1 MLKLSFVL
9 NSIEGCNVSKHK
21 DVDFSGVS
29 TDSNK
34 ILGDE
39 LFFALR
45 GERLDGHNFISEA
58 LDRGAQG
65 AVVEKDGYESK
76 NGKIIIRV
84 PSTFKALGDV
94 ARAWRNKFQ
103 GLKLAAITGS
113 NGKTTTKEMA
123 SSILSLRYSVL
134 KNSGNFNNLIGLPL
148 TLLKLTEHHNAAVV
162 ELGMNDFGEI
172 KRMTEI
178 SNPDI
183 GAITNIGKAHLERLG
198 SIEGVANAKGELIE
212 GFDESNSFVVNM
224 DDPLIRK
231 MAAGVKCIKISY
243 GIKSHGV
250 IISARDVVTDGFSAI
265 SFMMNIDGKEFPAR
279 MRGIGIHNV
288 MNALCASGI
297 ALAFGCSD
305 EEIQAG
311 LERYSPVYM
320 RMEVLDSPFGFKI
333 INDTYN
339 SNPDSVRRAIE
350 ELIRLK
356 SDGRTIAV
364 LGDML
369 ELGSESMTEHRML
382 GEFLRELEVDYVIA
396 YGEFGWCVLEG
407 FRWKSRSIYAET
419 HEDAAE
425 KLKNY
430 AGRGDLVLIKGS
442 RGMKMENII
451 QRLFKE

>member
-9 NSIEGCNVSKHK
+9 NSIEGCSLSAHK
-21 DVDFSGVS
+21 EVDFSGVS
-29 TDSNK
+29 TDSKN
-34 ILGDE
+34 ILGKE
-39 LFFALR
+39 LFFALK

-58 LDRGAQG
+58 LDRGAEG
-65 AVVEKDGYESK
+65 AVVEKDGYESN
-76 NGKIIIRV
+76 NGKVIIRV
-84 PSTFKALGDV
+84 PSTFRALGDV

-103 GLKLAAITGS
+103 RLKLAAITGS

-123 SSILSLRYSVL
+123 AGILSLRFSVL

-148 TLLKLTEHHNAAVV
+148 TLLKLSEQHNAAVV

-172 KRMTEI
+172 RRLSEI
-178 SNPDI
+178 CSPDI
-183 GAITNIGKAHLERLG
+183 GAITNVGKAHLEKLG
-198 SIEGVANAKGELIE
+198 SIEGVAKAKGELIE
-212 GFDESNSFVVNM
+212 GFGEPNSFVVNM
-224 DDPLIRK
+224 DDPMIRK
-231 MAAGVKCIKISY
+231 LAAGVECTKIPY
-243 GIKSHGV
+243 GICSDGV
-250 IISARDVVTDGFSAI
+250 LISARDIITDGFSAI
-265 SFMMNIDGKEFPAR
+265 TFKMNIDGKEFPAR

-297 ALAFGCSD
+297 ALGFGCSN

-339 SNPDSVRRAIE
+339 SNPESMRRAVE

-369 ELGSESMTEHRML
+369 ELGGESITEHRML
-382 GEFLRELEVDYVIA
+382 GEFLRKLEVDYVIA
-396 YGEFGWCVLEG
+396 YGKFAWCVLEG
-407 FRWKSRSIYAET
+407 FGGGARGFYAET
-419 HEDAAE
+419 HQDAAE
-425 KLKNY
+425 GLINF
-430 AGRGDLVLIKGS
+430 AEPGDLALIKGS

-451 QRLFKE
+451 QKLFKD

>member
-9 NSIEGCNVSKHK
+9 SSIEACNISKYK
-21 DVDFSGVS
+21 DIDFSGIS

-39 LFFALR
+39 LFFALK
-45 GERLDGHNFISEA
+45 GERLDGHNFISDA

-65 AVVEKDGYESK
+65 AVVEKDGYDSK

-172 KRMTEI
+172 KRLTEI

-231 MAAGVKCIKISY
+231 MAAGVECIKISY

-339 SNPDSVRRAIE
+339 SNPDSMRRAIE

>member
-9 NSIEGCNVSKHK
+9 ESIEGCNLSTHK

-29 TDSNK
+29 TDSNN

-39 LFFALR
+39 LFFALK
-45 GERLDGHNFISEA
+45 GQRLDGHNFISEA

-94 ARAWRNKFQ
+94 AGAWRSKFQ
-103 GLKLAAITGS
+103 RLKLAAITGS

-123 SSILSLRYSVL
+123 SSMLSLRYSVL
-134 KNSGNFNNLIGLPL
+134 RNSGNFNNLIGLPL
-148 TLLKLTEHHNAAVV
+148 TLLKLTDHHNAAVV

-172 KRMTEI
+172 KRLTEI
-178 SNPDI
+178 CNPDI
-183 GAITNIGKAHLERLG
+183 GAITNIGKAHLEKLG
-198 SIEGVANAKGELIE
+198 SVEGVAKAKGELIE
-212 GFDESNSFVVNM
+212 GFGKSNTFVVNM
-224 DDPLIRK
+224 DDQFIRK
-231 MAAGVKCIKISY
+231 MAADIECIKIPY
-243 GIKSHGV
+243 GLKSHGV
-250 IISARDVVTDGFSAI
+250 RISARDITTDGFSAI
-265 SFMMNIDGKEFPAR
+265 SFKMTIDGKEIPAR

-297 ALAFGCSD
+297 ALGFGCSND
-305 EEIQAG
+305 EIQAG

-339 SNPDSVRRAIE
+339 SNPDSMRRAIE

-396 YGEFGWCVLEG
+396 YGKFAWCLLEG
-407 FRWKSRSIYAET
+407 FNEESRGFYVEK
-419 HEDAAE
+419 HEDAAVT
-425 KLKNY
+425 LKNY
-430 AGRGDLVLIKGS
+430 AGPGDLVLIKGS
-442 RGMKMENII
+442 RGMKMEHII
-451 QRLFKE
+451 QMLFKE

>member
-9 NSIEGCNVSKHK
+9 SSIEACNISKYK
-21 DVDFSGVS
+21 DIDFSGIS

-39 LFFALR
+39 LFFALK
-45 GERLDGHNFISEA
+45 GERLDGHNFISDA

-65 AVVEKDGYESK
+65 AVVEKDGYDSK

-84 PSTFKALGDV
+84 PSTFRALGDL
-94 ARAWRNKFQ
+94 ARAWRSKFQ

-148 TLLKLTEHHNAAVV
+148 TLLKLTGDHDAAVV

-172 KRMTEI
+172 RRLTEI

-183 GAITNIGKAHLERLG
+183 GAITNVGRAHLEKLE
-198 SIEGVANAKGELIE
+198 SIEGVAKAKGELIE
-212 GFDESNSFVVNM
+212 GFDERNTFVVNM
-224 DDPLIRK
+224 DDPFVRK
-231 MAAGVKCIKISY
+231 IAGSVRCVKIPF
-243 GIKSHGV
+243 GIESPGV
-250 IISARDVVTDGFSAI
+250 VISARDITVDGFSAI
-265 SFMMNIDGKEFPAR
+265 SFKMNIEGREFPAR
-279 MRGIGIHNV
+279 MRGIGIYNV
-288 MNALCASGI
+288 MNALCAAGI
-297 ALAFGCSD
+297 ALSFGCSY

-320 RMEVLDSPFGFKI
+320 RMEVLESPFGFKI

-339 SNPDSVRRAIE
+339 SNPDSMRGAVE
-350 ELIRLK
+350 ELIRLRSK
-356 SDGRTIAV
+356 GRTIAV

-369 ELGSESMTEHRML
+369 ELGNESATEHRML
-382 GEFLRELEVDYVIA
+382 GEFLRERGVDYVIA
-396 YGEFGWCVLEG
+396 YGKFGRCVLEG
-407 FRWKSRSIYAET
+407 YGDKSGGFYAET

-425 KLKNY
+425 EIKNH
-430 AGRGDLVLIKGS
+430 AGTEDLVLVKGS
-442 RGMKMENII
+442 RGMRMENVI
-451 QRLFKE
+451 QRLYKE

>member
-1 MLKLSFVL
+1 
-9 NSIEGCNVSKHK
+9 
-21 DVDFSGVS
+21 
-29 TDSNK
+29 
-34 ILGDE
+34 
-39 LFFALR
+39 
-45 GERLDGHNFISEA
+45 
-58 LDRGAQG
+58 
-65 AVVEKDGYESK
+65 
-76 NGKIIIRV
+76 
-84 PSTFKALGDV
+84 
-94 ARAWRNKFQ
+94 
-103 GLKLAAITGS
+103 
-113 NGKTTTKEMA
+113 
-123 SSILSLRYSVL
+123 
-134 KNSGNFNNLIGLPL
+134 
-148 TLLKLTEHHNAAVV
+148 
-162 ELGMNDFGEI
+162 
-172 KRMTEI
+172 
-178 SNPDI
+178 
-183 GAITNIGKAHLERLG
+183 
-198 SIEGVANAKGELIE
+198 
-212 GFDESNSFVVNM
+212 
-224 DDPLIRK
+224 
-231 MAAGVKCIKISY
+231 
-243 GIKSHGV
+243 
-250 IISARDVVTDGFSAI
+250 
-265 SFMMNIDGKEFPAR
+265 
-279 MRGIGIHNV
+279 

-339 SNPDSVRRAIE
+339 SNPDSTRRAIE

>member
-1 MLKLSFVL
+1 
-9 NSIEGCNVSKHK
+9 
-21 DVDFSGVS
+21 
-29 TDSNK
+29 
-34 ILGDE
+34 
-39 LFFALR
+39 
-45 GERLDGHNFISEA
+45 
-58 LDRGAQG
+58 
-65 AVVEKDGYESK
+65 
-76 NGKIIIRV
+76 
-84 PSTFKALGDV
+84 
-94 ARAWRNKFQ
+94 
-103 GLKLAAITGS
+103 
-113 NGKTTTKEMA
+113 
-123 SSILSLRYSVL
+123 
-134 KNSGNFNNLIGLPL
+134 
-148 TLLKLTEHHNAAVV
+148 
-162 ELGMNDFGEI
+162 
-172 KRMTEI
+172 
-178 SNPDI
+178 
-183 GAITNIGKAHLERLG
+183 
-198 SIEGVANAKGELIE
+198 
-212 GFDESNSFVVNM
+212 M

-231 MAAGVKCIKISY
+231 MAAGVECIKIPY
-243 GIKSHGV
+243 GIKSRGV

-339 SNPDSVRRAIE
+339 SNPDSMRRAIE

-356 SDGRTIAV
+356 SDGRAIAV

-407 FRWKSRSIYAET
+407 FRWKSRILEY
-419 HEDAAE
+419 D
-425 KLKNY
+425 
-430 AGRGDLVLIKGS
+430 GQVL
-442 RGMKMENII
+442 R
-451 QRLFKE
+451 

>member
-9 NSIEGCNVSKHK
+9 NSIEGCNVSKYK

-172 KRMTEI
+172 KRLTEI

-198 SIEGVANAKGELIE
+198 SIEGVEKAKGELIE
-212 GFDESNSFVVNM
+212 GFAESNSFVVNM

-231 MAAGVKCIKISY
+231 MAAGVECIKIPY

-250 IISARDVVTDGFSAI
+250 IISARDVVADGFSAI
-265 SFMMNIDGKEFPAR
+265 SFKMNIDGKEFPAR

-339 SNPDSVRRAIE
+339 SNPDSMRRAVE

-430 AGRGDLVLIKGS
+430 ARRGDLVLIKGS

>member
-9 NSIEGCNVSKHK
+9 NSIEGCNPLTHK
-21 DVDFSGVS
+21 EIDFSGVS
-29 TDSNK
+29 TDSKNV
-34 ILGDE
+34 LGKE
-39 LFFALR
+39 LFFALK

-65 AVVEKDGYESK
+65 AVVERDGYESK
-76 NGKIIIRV
+76 NGKVIIRV
-84 PSTFKALGDV
+84 PSTFRALGDV

-103 GLKLAAITGS
+103 RLKLAAITGS

-123 SSILSLRYSVL
+123 SSILSLRFSVL

-148 TLLKLTEHHNAAVV
+148 TLFKLSDQHNAAVV

-172 KRMTEI
+172 RRLTEI
-178 SNPDI
+178 CSPDI
-183 GAITNIGKAHLERLG
+183 GAITNIGKAHLEKLG
-198 SIEGVANAKGELIE
+198 TLEGVAKAKGELIE
-212 GFDESNSFVVNM
+212 GFGESNSFVVNM

-231 MAAGVKCIKISY
+231 MAAGINCTKIPY
-243 GIKSHGV
+243 GIASDEV
-250 IISARDVVTDGFSAI
+250 IISARDINSDGFSEI
-265 SFMMNIDGKEFPAR
+265 TFKMNIDGREFPAR

-297 ALAFGCSD
+297 ALGFGCSN

-320 RMEVLDSPFGFKI
+320 RLEVLDSPFGFKI

-339 SNPDSVRRAIE
+339 SNPDSMRRAIE

-369 ELGSESMTEHRML
+369 ELGSESITEHLML
-382 GEFLRELEVDYVIA
+382 GEFLRKLDVDYVIA
-396 YGEFGWCVLEG
+396 YGRFAGCVLEG
-407 FRWKSRSIYAET
+407 FRGGARGFYAET
-419 HEDAAE
+419 HQDAADA
-425 KLKNY
+425 LINF
-430 AGRGDLVLIKGS
+430 AGPGDLALIKGS

-451 QRLFKE
+451 QTLFED

>member
-9 NSIEGCNVSKHK
+9 NSIEGCNVSKYK

-172 KRMTEI
+172 KRLTEI

-183 GAITNIGKAHLERLG
+183 GVITNIGKAHLARLG

-231 MAAGVKCIKISY
+231 MAAGVECIKIPY
-243 GIKSHGV
+243 GIKSRGV

-339 SNPDSVRRAIE
+339 SNPDSMRRAIE

-356 SDGRTIAV
+356 SDGRAIAV

>member
-1 MLKLSFVL
+1 MLKLSFIL
-9 NSIEGCNVSKHK
+9 NSIEGSNVSKYI

-34 ILGDE
+34 ILGNE
-39 LFFALR
+39 LFFALK

-65 AVVEKDGYESK
+65 AVVEKDCYEPK

-103 GLKLAAITGS
+103 ALKLAAITGS

-148 TLLKLTEHHNAAVV
+148 TLLELTQHHNAAVV

-172 KRMTEI
+172 RRLTEI

-183 GAITNIGKAHLERLG
+183 GAITNIGRAHLERLG
-198 SIEGVANAKGELIE
+198 SVEGVAKAKGELVE
-212 GFDESNSFVVNM
+212 RFAESNTFVVNI

-231 MAAGVKCIKISY
+231 MAAGVRCIKIPY

-250 IISARDVVTDGFSAI
+250 LISARDIMTDGFSAI
-265 SFMMNIDGKEFPAR
+265 SFNMNIEGEEFPAR

-297 ALAFGCSD
+297 ALAFGCSN

-311 LERYSPVYM
+311 LERYSPLYM

-339 SNPDSVRRAIE
+339 SNPDSTRRAIE

-369 ELGSESMTEHRML
+369 ELGSESMIEHRML
-382 GEFLRELEVDYVIA
+382 GEFLRELDVDYVVA
-396 YGEFGWCVLEG
+396 YGKFAWCVLEG
-407 FRWKSRSIYAET
+407 FKGESRGFYAET

-430 AGRGDLVLIKGS
+430 AAPGDLVLIKGS
-442 RGMKMENII
+442 RGMKMENIM
-451 QRLFKE
+451 QRLF

>member
-9 NSIEGCNVSKHK
+9 SSIEACNVSKYK
-21 DVDFSGVS
+21 DIDFSGIS

-39 LFFALR
+39 LFFALK
-45 GERLDGHNFISEA
+45 GERLDGHNFISDA

-65 AVVEKDGYESK
+65 AVVEKDGYDSK

-84 PSTFKALGDV
+84 PSTFKALGDL
-94 ARAWRNKFQ
+94 AQAWRGKFQ
-103 GLKLAAITGS
+103 SLKLAAITGS
-113 NGKTTTKEMA
+113 NGKTTTKEMV
-123 SSILSLRYSVL
+123 SSILSLRHSVL

-148 TLLKLTEHHNAAVV
+148 TLLKLTGDHNAAVV

-172 KRMTEI
+172 KRLTEI

-183 GAITNIGKAHLERLG
+183 GAITNVGKAHLEKLG
-198 SIEGVANAKGELIE
+198 SIEGVAKAKGELIE
-212 GFDESNSFVVNM
+212 GFDETNAFVVNM
-224 DDPLIRK
+224 DDPLIRRI
-231 MAAGVKCIKISY
+231 AGSVKCIKIPY
-243 GIKSHGV
+243 GIESHGV
-250 IISARDVVTDGFSAI
+250 VVSARDIMIDGFSAI
-265 SFMMNIDGKEFPAR
+265 SFKMNIEGREFPAR

-297 ALAFGCSD
+297 ALLFGCSD

-339 SNPDSVRRAIE
+339 SNPDSMRGAVE

-356 SDGRTIAV
+356 SKGRTIAV

-369 ELGSESMTEHRML
+369 ELGNESMTEHRML
-382 GEFLRELEVDYVIA
+382 GEFLRELGVDYVIA
-396 YGEFGWCVLEG
+396 YGKFGRCVLEG
-407 FRWKSRSIYAET
+407 FGEKSRGFYAET

-430 AGRGDLVLIKGS
+430 AGTEDLVLVKGS
-442 RGMKMENII
+442 RGMKMENVI

>member
-9 NSIEGCNVSKHK
+9 NSIEGCNLSTYK
-21 DVDFSGVS
+21 DIDFSGVS
-29 TDSNK
+29 TDSKN

-39 LFFALR
+39 LFFALK
-45 GERLDGHNFISEA
+45 GERLDGHNFVSEA
-58 LDRGAQG
+58 LGKGAHG

-84 PSTFKALGDV
+84 PSTFRALGDV
-94 ARAWRNKFQ
+94 ARAWRNKFHR
-103 GLKLAAITGS
+103 LKLAAITGS

-123 SSILSLRYSVL
+123 SSILSLRNSVL

-148 TLLKLTEHHNAAVV
+148 TLLQLAERHNAAVV

-172 KRMTEI
+172 KRLAEI
-178 SNPDI
+178 CNPDI
-183 GAITNIGKAHLERLG
+183 GAITNIGKAHLEKLG
-198 SIEGVANAKGELIE
+198 SMEGVAKAKGELVE
-212 GFDESNSFVVNM
+212 GFGESKSFVVNM

-231 MAAGVKCIKISY
+231 MAADIECVKIPY
-243 GIKSHGV
+243 GINSHGV
-250 IISARDVVTDGFSAI
+250 VISAREIMTDGFSAI
-265 SFMMNIDGKEFPAR
+265 GFKLNIDGTEFPVR
-279 MRGIGIHNV
+279 MRGIGTHNV

-297 ALAFGCSD
+297 ALGFGCSN

-339 SNPDSVRRAIE
+339 SNPDSMRRAIE

-356 SDGRTIAV
+356 SDGKTIAV

-369 ELGSESMTEHRML
+369 ELGSESVTEHRML
-382 GEFLRELEVDYVIA
+382 GEFLRELEVDCVIA
-396 YGEFGWCVLEG
+396 YGRFAWCLLEG
-407 FRWKSRSIYAET
+407 FGGGSRGFYAQT

-425 KLKNY
+425 RLVNY
-430 AGRGDLVLIKGS
+430 AGPGDLVLIKGS

>member
-1 MLKLSFVL
+1 MLKLSFIL
-9 NSIEGCNVSKHK
+9 NSLEGCNLSTYK

-29 TDSNK
+29 TDSKN

-39 LFFALR
+39 LFFALK

-58 LDRGAQG
+58 LDRGARG

-76 NGKIIIRV
+76 NGKVIVRV

-103 GLKLAAITGS
+103 GLKLVAITGS

-148 TLLKLTEHHNAAVV
+148 TLLRITERHNAAVV

-172 KRMTEI
+172 KRLTEI
-178 SNPDI
+178 CNPDI
-183 GAITNIGKAHLERLG
+183 GAITNIGKAHLEKLG
-198 SIEGVANAKGELIE
+198 GIDGVAKAKGELVE
-212 GFDESNSFVVNM
+212 EFGESNAFVVNM

-231 MAAGVKCIKISY
+231 MAGQIECIKIPY
-243 GIKSHGV
+243 GIQSPGV
-250 IISARDVVTDGFSAI
+250 LISAREIMTDGFAAI
-265 SFMMNIDGKEFPAR
+265 SFKISVDGKEFSAR

-288 MNALCASGI
+288 MNALCAAGV
-297 ALAFGCSD
+297 AFAFGCSN

-311 LERYSPVYM
+311 LERYTPVYM

-339 SNPDSVRRAIE
+339 SNPDSMRMAIE
-350 ELIRLK
+350 ELTRLK

-369 ELGSESMTEHRML
+369 ELGRESAAEHRML
-382 GEFLRELEVDYVIA
+382 GELLRELEVDYVIA
-396 YGEFGWCVLEG
+396 YGKFASCVLEG
-407 FRWKSRSIYAET
+407 FEGGSRGFHAET

-425 KLKNY
+425 ILTNC
-430 AGRGDLVLIKGS
+430 AGPGDLALIKGS

-451 QRLFKE
+451 HRLFKE